1 MISLFPIRLL
11 LLPRTIQIVDPTFG
25 GIMGL
30 LRATMLY
37 TECTAFSLLGT
48 TLVVLTFAL
57 AFSTLVVAVVLRF
70 FLHDWIYRCLLVVP

>member
-1 MISLFPIRLL
+1 MIRLVLPTRLL
-11 LLPRTIQIVDPTFG
+11 LLPRTIRVVDPTIG

-30 LRATMLY
+30 RRATMLY

-70 FLHDWIYRCLLVVP
+70 LHDWIYRCLLVVP